1 MSKTASVTIG
11 IAAIAIGLGV
21 PAVCLYAS
29 LFYGFNY
36 VAAGIVAIVAVL
48 TGGGVA
54 AVGVILGPLGHTSD
68 RSSREEREK
77 LRALRDLQRTTLEE
91 LDEVNGVLVEIRDV
105 LRAVEE

>member
-11 IAAIAIGLGV
+11 LAAIAIGLGV
-21 PAVCLYAS
+21 PAVSLYAS

-54 AVGVILGPLGHTSD
+54 AVGVVQAELPQPAVMANKVVTQVHDMVSPGSPYKCAIVPEPIRGLP
-68 RSSREEREK
+68 
-77 LRALRDLQRTTLEE
+77 RAAPIHNPVRK
-91 LDEVNGVLVEIRDV
+91 
-105 LRAVEE
+105 

>member
-1 MSKTASVTIG
+1 MSKTASLIIG
-11 IAAIAIGLGV
+11 LAAVAMGLGV
-21 PAVCLYAS
+21 PGVCLYAS

-36 VAAGIVAIVAVL
+36 VAASIVAIIAVL

-54 AVGVILGPLGHTSD
+54 VVGVILGPLGQTSD
-68 RSSREEREK
+68 RSSKEEREK

-91 LDEVNGVLVEIRDV
+91 LDEVNDVLAEIRDI